1 MKIST
6 NQFKN
11 GTKLIIDNAPCSIV
25 SHEFHKPGKGQA
37 VMRIKYKN
45 LLTGNTNDK
54 TFKSGET
61 VEAADV
67 NHKEMEFLYQDGE
80 SWHFMDTSSY
90 EQIEINNAQI
100 GDTKKWLIGQEVC
113 EIVLWNGD
121 AIEVNAPVTVELK
134 IISAEPGVKGDTVSG
149 ATKKAILETGVEVQV
164 PLFVNENETIKVDT
178 RDMSYIGR
186 SKS

>member
-54 TFKSGET
+54 TFKSGEV
-61 VEAADV
+61 VEAADI
-67 NHKEMEFLYQDGE
+67 NHKEMEFLYQDNG
-80 SWHFMDTSSY
+80 SWHFMDTITY
-90 EQIEINNAQI
+90 DQIEISSSKM
-100 GDTKKWLIGQEVC
+100 GDAKKWLVGQEVC
-113 EIVLWNGD
+113 EIILWND
-121 AIEVNAPVTVELK
+121 EPINVTPPVIAELK
-134 IISAEPGVKGDTVSG
+134 IISAEPGIKGDTVSG
-149 ATKKAILETGVEVQV
+149 ATKIATLETNVEIQV
-164 PLFVNENETIKVDT
+164 PLFVNENEIVKVDT
-178 RDMSYIGR
+178 RDMSYVGR
-186 SKS
+186 AKS